1 MSKYTPKQFS
11 PRLYPEW
18 GELLSDLPAE
28 KQAEIFN
35 AILKYPNVE
44 LNSGIWRFIK
54 SQIDKDYEEFLERS
68 NKNKEAI
75 KNYWDKKTIDN
86 RSIQSLEIS
95 QEQETH
101 VDETTIEETNV
112 NERYPSLTIDNEGK
126 PITNNINRNKNIND
140 EHKQSV
146 ATCFVEQAER
156 LAGIVR
162 SRKNIKI
169 NQNKITSWA
178 KSFEQLHRI
187 EGVAIERIDKA
198 LGWYGEHVGE
208 QYVSVV
214 ESGSAFREKFL
225 KLEGCMERQENHL
238 KLKNGLKT
246 EKTATLDDILNPPKT
261 EEKRHNFDWI

>member
-18 GELLSDLPAE
+18 GELYVCLNAEQMAELLKAITMFPNYEPA
-28 KQAEIFN
+28 
-35 AILKYPNVE
+35 NVP
-44 LNSGIWRFIK
+44 IWGFIR
-54 SQIDKDYEEFLERS
+54 SQIQKDYDEFLERS

-86 RSIQSLEIS
+86 QGIQPLETLE
-95 QEQETH
+95 EQET
-101 VDETTIEETNV
+101 TINQSEQRETND

-146 ATCFVEQAER
+146 ATCFVEQAGR
-156 LAGIVR
+156 LADIVR

-198 LGWYGEHVGE
+198 LSWYGEHIGE
-208 QYVSVV
+208 QYVSVI

-225 KLEGCMERQENHL
+225 SLEGCMDRQESQPNS
-238 KLKNGLKT
+238 KT
-246 EKTATLDDILNPPKT
+246 DDDFYRQL
-261 EEKRHNFDWI
+261 EAL

>member
-18 GELLSDLPAE
+18 GELYVCLNAE
-28 KQAEIFN
+28 QMAELLK
-35 AILKYPNVE
+35 AITMFPNYEPENVP
-44 LNSGIWRFIK
+44 IWGFIK
-54 SQIDKDYEEFLERS
+54 SQIQKDYDEFLERS

-75 KNYWDKKTIDN
+75 KNYWDKKTVDN
-86 RSIQSLEIS
+86 QGVQPFSAPQK
-95 QEQETH
+95 QETN
-101 VDETTIEETNV
+101 D

-156 LAGIVR
+156 LADIVR
-162 SRKNIKI
+162 SRKNVKI
-169 NQNKITSWA
+169 NQNKISSWA

-198 LGWYGEHVGE
+198 LSWYGEHVGE
-208 QYVSVV
+208 QYVSVI
-214 ESGSAFREKFL
+214 ESGNAFREKFL
-225 KLEGCMERQENHL
+225 SLEGCMDRQKSQSNS
-238 KLKNGLKT
+238 KT
-246 EKTATLDDILNPPKT
+246 DDDEKCW
-261 EEKRHNFDWI
+261 F

>member
-86 RSIQSLEIS
+86 QSIQSLEIS

-156 LAGIVR
+156 LADIVR
-162 SRKNIKI
+162 NRKNIKI

-214 ESGSAFREKFL
+214 ESGSTFREKFL
-225 KLEGCMERQENHL
+225 NLEGCMERQENQS
-238 KLKNGLKT
+238 KLKNGSKM
-246 EKTATLDDILNPPKT
+246 EK
-261 EEKRHNFDWI
+261 ERHNFDWI